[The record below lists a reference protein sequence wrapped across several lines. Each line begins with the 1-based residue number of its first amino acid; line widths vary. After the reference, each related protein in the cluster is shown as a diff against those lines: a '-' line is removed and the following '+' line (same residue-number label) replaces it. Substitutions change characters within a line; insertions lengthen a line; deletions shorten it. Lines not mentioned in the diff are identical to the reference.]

1 MQPGVTLIG
10 PVSHDIIRHPD
21 LPERSQTGGAAFYA
35 GMALRALGVPVHI
48 ITRVAAQD
56 AAALL
61 TPLQKAGARL
71 TVLPSR
77 DTTRFIN
84 SYGPGADERAQ
95 QVYACADP
103 FTIEDVQ
110 QLATQWVYMAPLL
123 QGDIETALLRNIA
136 AQGAHRLAL
145 DAQGLLRRV
154 VDTNVI
160 PADWPDKYEILPFI
174 DILKADAEE
183 AELITRQCNP
193 EMAARLLCG
202 RGVDHALVTL
212 GRHGAILCH
221 RGGLIRQGA
230 FRPSGQAW
238 PVLDTTGSGD
248 TFLAAYLA
256 GIIAGYPATEA
267 GQFAATAAAL
277 KQTVF
282 GPLRADI
289 PQISRLT
296 DLQYRSGP

>member
-10 PVSHDIIRHPD
+10 PVSHDIIRHPG
-21 LPERSQTGGAAFYA
+21 LPERSQTGGAVFYA
-35 GMALRALGVPVHI
+35 GMALCALGVPVHI

-61 TPLQKAGARL
+61 SPLQKAGARL

-77 DTTRFIN
+77 HTTRFIN
-84 SYGPGADERAQ
+84 SYGPGADERVQ

-110 QLATQWVYMAPLL
+110 RLATQWVYLAPLL
-123 QGDIETALLRNIA
+123 QGDIETALIRNIA
-136 AQGAHRLAL
+136 VHGAHRLAL

-154 VDTNVI
+154 VDINVI
-160 PADWPDKYEILPFI
+160 PADWQDKHEILPFI

-183 AELITRQCNP
+183 AELITGQRNP

-221 RGGLIRQGA
+221 RGALIRQGV

-238 PVLDTTGSGD
+238 PVLDATGSGD

-256 GIIAGYPATEA
+256 CVIGGRQAPEA
-267 GQFAATAAAL
+267 GRFAAAAAAL

-282 GPLRADI
+282 GPLRADM
-289 PQISRLT
+289 PEISRLT
-296 DLQYRSGP
+296 DPQYGSGA